1 MSRLTS
7 WAACLNVQPLP
18 RTPHTSLPT
27 HQCNFLSWRR
37 LANDWAQKPK
47 TFQFQCKIV
56 DWALAERMHVCVCVY
71 VRCCVLMPV
80 CVCVWVWV
88 GVLQYVELY
97 LRHSVRKSFVALA
110 LNITTPSSYSGAA
123 ASRHTHTDT
132 HTITCCPT
140 LACATHTHT
149 RTHRGATFCINTAT
163 HTTYSS
169 MGQRGL

>member
-1 MSRLTS
+1 MPKCT
-7 WAACLNVQPLP
+7 PP
-18 RTPHTSLPT
+18 TPHPPTSLPT

-56 DWALAERMHVCVCVY
+56 DWALAESVHVCVPYMLDAVCW
-71 VRCCVLMPV
+71 CQ
-80 CVCVWVWV
+80 CVCVWV

-110 LNITTPSSYSGAA
+110 LNITTTSSYSGPA
-123 ASRHTHTDT
+123 ASHHTHTQI
-132 HTITCCPT
+132 HTQS
-140 LACATHTHT
+140 LAVRCLHALHTHT